1 MVAEAAAAASIL
13 FKQSVSVQYQF
24 RVSQSSMEI
33 ESAAPSVL
41 SKSPTTAIFHASESA
56 VSFEI
61 PRSESVCPFNSFFFF
76 LKKLF
81 NSCSLLSLVSSE
93 DLLYSL
99 VLHRLFLDCRFDL
112 VSFLNLPLFN

>member
-61 PRSESVCPFNSFFFF
+61 PRSESVCLFNSFFLFF
-76 LKKLF
+76 LKIIEFLLF
-81 NSCSLLSLVSSE
+81 A
-93 DLLYSL
+93 
-99 VLHRLFLDCRFDL
+99 FFG
-112 VSFLNLPLFN
+112 FF